1 LFASSRPRLGLA
13 LAFALAF
20 ASGCTSL
27 ALVDPSKPIE
37 LASDEGLV
45 IVHTVS
51 TLQIDRLEMDGV
63 PVLTN
68 VARGI
73 SFRIFKAKAGEHRFS
88 RVVLVIPPRGRMRGG
103 ALHLAFDRY
112 DTNPDYGSFRVEAG
126 KLNYPGQIHLD
137 ATERVWGFQVAAV
150 GIHNRSAVAWMH
162 VKKKYPQLLEDY
174 PIVYTGPVRDVF
186 LDRFLDREDAR

>member
-1 LFASSRPRLGLA
+1 LFVSSRLRLGLA
-13 LAFALAF
+13 LASALAF

-51 TLQIDRLEMDGV
+51 TLQIERLDMDGV
-63 PVLTN
+63 PVLAN
-68 VARGI
+68 VPRGI

-88 RVVLVIPPRGRMRGG
+88 RVILEAASRTEWGRGFRYVRFDGLEANPR
-103 ALHLAFDRY
+103 
-112 DTNPDYGSFRVEAG
+112 YGTFRVEAG

-137 ATERVWGFQVAAV
+137 ATERGYYFEIAWVA
-150 GIHNRSAVAWMH
+150 IHNRSAVAWMH
-162 VKKKYPQLLEDY
+162 VKRKYPQLLEDY